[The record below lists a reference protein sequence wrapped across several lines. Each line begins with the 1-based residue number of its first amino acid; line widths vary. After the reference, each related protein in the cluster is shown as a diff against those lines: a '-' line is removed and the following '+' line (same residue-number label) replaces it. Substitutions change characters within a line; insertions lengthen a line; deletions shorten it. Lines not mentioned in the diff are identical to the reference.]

1 MANERSTRRHKT
13 LRADFRSRCHQRAAP
28 CHLCGQPIDY
38 TLPREH
44 PDAFQLDHYHPVKTH
59 PELVDDTNNFRASH
73 GGCNASRGAGE
84 PTATLG
90 TPSETW

>member
-13 LRADFRSRCHQRAAP
+13 LRSEFRTRCQQQGAH

-44 PDAFQLDHYHPVKTH
+44 PDAFQLDHFHPVKTH
-59 PELVDDTNNFRASH
+59 PELVDDIANFRPSH
-73 GGCNASRGAGE
+73 GSCNASRGAGDVV
-84 PTATLG
+84 AALG
-90 TPSETW
+90 TPSEAW